1 MKTLE
6 YQYALQR
13 GATFLI
19 VAAFSLVLLAS
30 ITGSLL
36 SNGSLTNG
44 DSIGFLHKFSGHGL
58 VVITV
63 LQVVVLF
70 LGRKFRLDEL
80 SAKS

>member
-13 GATFLI
+13 GATFLV

-44 DSIGFLHKFSGHGL
+44 DLIGFLHKFSGHGL

-70 LGRKFRLDEL
+70 LGRKFRLDDL